1 MSRRSRIPPP
11 IVSFRGD
18 VRIDDGFDRL
28 IFGVQRPVTFHMRS
42 FAVAD
47 SEGRPSTDSLHLN
60 FKLLIVGAEGGTGK
74 SIFVDSA
81 HTATIGGVDVYP
93 LEFITNVGK
102 ITFNCWDT
110 SGQGKEAGGVL
121 TDYYNGGQCAIIIF
135 DATAMS
141 TYGNVATWLAHLRRF
156 CKDIPVVLCGKK
168 VDLKNRRVVKEELAS
183 QLGENLPCYDEVSA
197 LSSSYNLD
205 EPFLYLARTLTGDP
219 NLQFVESPA
228 LAPRDVPIDFAFLD
242 RATAHEIAAMPYDLY
257 QMAMARIRDVGRM
270 VEVCRHIP
278 LPPDAN
284 DEDDEDEEY
293 LSDLQPGTL
302 ARDRAIAG
310 ESSVAGASSSSPVAA
325 YPPSSP

>member
-18 VRIDDGFDRL
+18 VTIDYDLDRP
-28 IFGVQRPVTFHMRS
+28 IFEVQGPVTFRMRR
-42 FAVAD
+42 FPVAD

-60 FKLLIVGAEGGTGK
+60 FKLLIVGADGGTGK

-183 QLGENLPCYDEVSA
+183 QLGENLPCFDEDSA
-197 LSSSYNLD
+197 LGSSYNLED
-205 EPFLYLARTLTGDP
+205 PFLYLARILTGDR
-219 NLQFVESPA
+219 NLQFVESPF
-228 LAPRDVPIDFAFLD
+228 LAPRDVPIDLAFLE
-242 RATAHEIAAMPYDLY
+242 RATAVEL
-257 QMAMARIRDVGRM
+257 RGL
-270 VEVCRHIP
+270 VEVVRPAP
-278 LPPDAN
+278 LPDN
-284 DEDDEDEEY
+284 SDDDEDEED
-293 LSDLQPGTL
+293 LSALQPRAL

-310 ESSVAGASSSSPVAA
+310 ESSVAGAS
-325 YPPSSP
+325 